1 MFREIA
7 FAPKTESLYLKTSL
21 ENDTINHGQPS
32 LNYNRL
38 GAYFLNFYRYSHIF
52 YIKFFDEMFR

>member
-21 ENDTINHGQPS
+21 ENDNINHGQPS
-32 LNYNRL
+32 INYNRL
-38 GAYFLNFYRYSHIF
+38 GAYFLY
-52 YIKFFDEMFR
+52 